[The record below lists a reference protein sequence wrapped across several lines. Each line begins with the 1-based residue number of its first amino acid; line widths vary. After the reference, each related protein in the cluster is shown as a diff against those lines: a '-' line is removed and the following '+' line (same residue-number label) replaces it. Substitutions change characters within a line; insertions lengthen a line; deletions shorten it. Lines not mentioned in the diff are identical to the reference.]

1 MATMFGRF
9 EIQSE
14 LSKSETAFIYKA
26 LDTTTNQVVALK
38 TQSLEPLAEHR
49 DAFLDTL
56 MAEGETTRD
65 LAGQNIVV
73 LYGAGEIEGQFCAAM
88 EYIQGNSIATMLAR
102 QEGFSIWDLL
112 DISRQVCAGLE
123 LAAAKGVIHCSLEP
137 AKIMVQWDGMVKIL
151 GYGISNMS
159 LIEAESGKGL
169 GRLMPY
175 CSPEQIRGE
184 AIDLRSNLFT
194 LGAILYEM
202 VVGRPA
208 FAAADPVALVQQIE
222 NEMPANPSTVN
233 AKIQPAVSAVIMK
246 ALAKDPAERYQT
258 ARELLDDLEQ
268 CKENSK
274 KAGDGKKPAAAAP
287 KVAVSSADRAAAS
300 SKFVSPSTS
309 PAKFAVPSAAAASL
323 APSGSVSPRIEAP
336 AQSRAAAAA
345 AAGSGAGT
353 TPDRNVTAGM
363 RPAAA
368 ESNPSSNS
376 GSRFISD
383 FEVSVPEAQAAGS
396 PFMSAAVVEPEPA
409 SASYTPG
416 AAVDPLMAAPQANS
430 ASRSFSD
437 LAEMPPLKEPVFVP
451 SIPAISEPEQ
461 VMRPALRD
469 SLHEHEEEKPR
480 IQPREIAEKAFRQIA
495 TIPPR
500 LMMFS
505 ILGAVGLILVVS
517 LAVYLHVRT
526 EDDGSTAAPRP
537 TKSAKSIST
546 QPGGQTSPAL
556 AKAAPLAPPMEPQP
570 TLKVRPV
577 ERHSN
582 SARRAPAPA
591 PAPAPVVLPGQA
603 LIDSSPQGAQFQVD
617 GKSDPSWITPFN
629 LADLSPGKHIVSVSK
644 AGYSSDIRA
653 VEVASGSKSSLV
665 VHLAPV
671 NALMVLNST
680 PPGATIAIDGKPTGR
695 VTPAQFAIEKGSHT
709 IQLHKQGYLD
719 ETVTTELAPAQNFP
733 YAPVLR
739 ALGNTEDMR
748 TVGKLN
754 RLFGRGGESAAGMGS
769 ITIHTQPK
777 GAQVAINQQVLDK
790 TSPVGVMV
798 APGNYVVEITLTG
811 FKPIRKIVGIDKG
824 GKAAVDEILER
835 Q

>member
-1 MATMFGRF
+1 MGRSAARQFEGRTVMATIFGRF

-26 LDTTTNQVVALK
+26 LDTTINQVVALK
-38 TQSLEPLAEHR
+38 TQSLEPLCEHAE
-49 DAFLDTL
+49 AFVETL
-56 MAEGETTRD
+56 IAEGESARD
-65 LAGQNIVV
+65 LVGQNIVA

-102 QEGFSIWDLL
+102 HEGFSIWDLL

-123 LAAAKGVIHCSLEP
+123 QAADKGVIHSSLEP

-208 FAAADPVALVQQIE
+208 FASSDPVALVQQIE
-222 NEMPANPSTVN
+222 NEMPADPSSVNP
-233 AKIQPAVSAVIMK
+233 KIQPAVSAVVMR
-246 ALAKDPAERYQT
+246 ALAKDAGERYQT
-258 ARELLDDLEQ
+258 ARELLDDLEK
-268 CKENSK
+268 CKENGK
-274 KAGDGKKPAAAAP
+274 KAGSEVKKPVAATKA
-287 KVAVSSADRAAAS
+287 AVSAADRMAAS
-300 SKFVSPSTS
+300 SKFVSASTS
-309 PAKFAVPSAAAASL
+309 PAKFSVPAVPSVAAVSSAPAAIAAPPAQTPLRKSAAAS
-323 APSGSVSPRIEAP
+323 
-336 AQSRAAAAA
+336 
-345 AAGSGAGT
+345 T
-353 TPDRNVTAGM
+353 
-363 RPAAA
+363 
-368 ESNPSSNS
+368 

-383 FEVSVPEAQAAGS
+383 FEVSVPEAHAASG
-396 PFMSAAVVEPEPA
+396 PVMSTAVVEPEPA
-409 SASYTPG
+409 SETRAPG
-416 AAVDPLMAAPQANS
+416 ATIDPLMMAPRATS
-430 ASRSFSD
+430 ASSSFSD
-437 LAEMPPLKEPVFVP
+437 LAEMPPLKEPVFAPPVP
-451 SIPAISEPEQ
+451 EPEH
-461 VMRPALRD
+461 VMRPALA
-469 SLHEHEEEKPR
+469 HTANVEEKKPR
-480 IQPREIAEKAFRQIA
+480 IQPREIAEKAFGQIA

-500 LMMFS
+500 LMLFS
-505 ILGAVGLILVVS
+505 ILGAVGIILVVA
-517 LAVYLHVRT
+517 LAVYFHVRS
-526 EDDGSTAAPRP
+526 EDDGVTSAPQP
-537 TKSAKSIST
+537 VKSAKSELTSDST
-546 QPGGQTSPAL
+546 GAGGQAAV
-556 AKAAPLAPPMEPQP
+556 AKPVPLAPPMEPQP

-577 ERHSN
+577 ERRPSN
-582 SARRAPAPA
+582 TARRVAA
-591 PAPAPVVLPGQA
+591 APAPVPIVLPGQA

-617 GKSDPSWITPFN
+617 GKSDPSWVTPFS
-629 LADLSPGKHIVSVSK
+629 LADLVPGKHIVSVSK

-653 VEVASGSKSSLV
+653 VDVVSGSKSSLI
-665 VHLAPV
+665 VHLVPV

-680 PPGATIAIDGKPTGR
+680 PLGANITIDGKPTGR
-695 VTPAQFAIEKGSHT
+695 VTPAQFAMEKGSHT
-709 IQLHKQGYLD
+709 VLLHKQGYLD

-739 ALGNTEDMR
+739 ALGNTEDMK

-754 RLFGRGGESAAGMGS
+754 RLFGGGGQSTAGMAS

-798 APGNYVVEITLTG
+798 GPGNYVVEVTLTG
-811 FKPIRKIVGIDKG
+811 FKPIRKVVSLEKG
-824 GKAAVDEILER
+824 GKAAIDEVLER